1 MVSEKFRLLGEIS
14 KRLKDRPVLVG
25 GGAVELY
32 SSGAFV
38 TGDIDI
44 IGDKEALI
52 SILQELGFKREGMYF
67 TKGNIFFH
75 LLSGPFEARSDV
87 LSLKGTGFTLR
98 VISIEDLIVDRLN
111 ACKWWKSAK
120 DCEQAKYLIYVYI
133 DKLDKEYLEERAR
146 VEGVIDVLSQ
156 YLDELMSRKETR
168 KVRRKKISRS

>member
-44 IGDKEALI
+44 IGDKDALI

-67 TKGNIFFH
+67 TKGNVFFH
-75 LLSGPFEARSDV
+75 LLSGPFEARSATI
-87 LSLKGTGFTLR
+87 SLKGTGFTLC

-120 DCEQAKYLIYVYI
+120 DCEQAKYLLYVYV
-133 DKLDKEYLEERAR
+133 DKVDKEYLEKRAK
-146 VEGVIDVLSQ
+146 VEGVLDILSE
-156 YLDELMSRKETR
+156 YVNELIPPKIARN
-168 KVRRKKISRS
+168 VRPKKISKS